1 MAYFTLI
8 YNPARN
14 PPWLK
19 EAEAGFEVIVKEID
33 TYQNNLSEVSEV
45 AQSGPPLC
53 DHLVYSL
60 PGFSIHGILQARIL
74 EWVTISFSRASSQ
87 PRDRTQVSRIVGRCF
102 NLTAGSLLLVVKFI
116 VPA

>member
-1 MAYFTLI
+1 MGYFTLI

-60 PGFSIHGILQARIL
+60 PGFSIHGILQGI
-74 EWVTISFSRASSQ
+74 F
-87 PRDRTQVSRIVGRCF
+87 PTQGL
-102 NLTAGSLLLVVKFI
+102 NLNFLHWRQTL
-116 VPA
+116 